1 MTQLGCLWA
10 VKWKKTTQ
18 AEKEYAKMKQN
29 KNSRLESGI
38 NISGKK
44 NFGGGVQKG
53 RGCVELCSICAQFFT
68 LLNFADLRGQK
79 EYFALPLK
87 IKLCHFRQ
95 IWAAVLTHCGRGKL
109 HVTARLRTHILCPQ
123 NIKGPLEKRPLT
135 YAARAAAALAC
146 GGEDGP
152 AGCCGTPLLCCRF

>member
-1 MTQLGCLWA
+1 MSLGCEM
-10 VKWKKTTQ
+10 KKTTQ
-18 AEKEYAKMKQN
+18 AEKEYAKMKQ
-29 KNSRLESGI
+29 KKSRLESGI

-44 NFGGGVQKG
+44 NFLGGVQKG
-53 RGCVELCSICAQFFT
+53 RGCVELYGICAQFFT

-79 EYFALPLK
+79 KYFALPLK
-87 IKLCHFRQ
+87 IKLCHSRQ
-95 IWAAVLTHCGRGKL
+95 IWAAVLTHCGWRTL

-135 YAARAAAALAC
+135 WAARAAAALAC